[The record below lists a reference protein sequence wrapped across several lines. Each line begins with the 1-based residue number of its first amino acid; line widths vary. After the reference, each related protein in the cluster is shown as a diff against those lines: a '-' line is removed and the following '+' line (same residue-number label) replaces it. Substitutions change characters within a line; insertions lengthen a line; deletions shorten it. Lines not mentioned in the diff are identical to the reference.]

1 MPAIKVTAAN
11 GLQQVAGTTGVPSG
25 TLSGFKRV
33 VRAVTADT
41 TLDAT
46 DSEKIIIVNPAATTL
61 IQLPSAATV
70 GAGWSV
76 TIVVTEDDGGTLD
89 NIVNIGTASGEFFNG
104 ILIGADGNGSAEAN
118 GTSNDFI
125 NVTAAATSGERFDIY
140 SDGTRMH
147 AKGVVQNVS
156 DGDTV
161 FANTPAS

>member
-1 MPAIKVTAAN
+1 MPAIKVTPAK
-11 GLQQVAGTTGVPSG
+11 GLHQVAGTTSVPSG
-25 TLSGFKRV
+25 TLSGFKRA

-61 IQLPSAATV
+61 IQLPAAATV

-104 ILIGADGNGSAEAN
+104 ILIGADGGGSSEAN

-156 DGDTV
+156 DSDTV
-161 FANTPAS
+161 FADSAAS